1 IDPARMPIPVA
12 PAAHYHMG
20 GIHVDARGRSSV
32 EGLWACGEVA
42 STGMHGANRL
52 ASNSLL
58 EAIVF
63 GARIATDIDGAVPEG
78 RAASHIAPPVLGS
91 AVATDAPFVS
101 QLRQIMTAHVGV
113 EREGAGLAHALTE
126 IARLERAA
134 GPANLFGNIATTAKL
149 IAASA
154 FAREESRGGHY
165 RTDFAEPRAAFRHRT
180 FVTLK
185 EAERIA
191 EAAIEGAH
199 APQNEAQASA

>member
-1 IDPARMPIPVA
+1 
-12 PAAHYHMG
+12 MG
-20 GIHVDARGRSSV
+20 GIHVDARGRSTL

-63 GARIATDIDGAVPEG
+63 GARIAADVDGSVPEG
-78 RAASHIAPPVLGS
+78 RATQDIAPPLIGS
-91 AVATDAPFVS
+91 ATSIDTPFVD

-113 EREGAGLAHALTE
+113 ERDGAGLAFALTE

-134 GPANLFGNIATTAKL
+134 GPASLFGNIATTAKL

-154 FAREESRGGHY
+154 YAREESRGGHY
-165 RTDFAEPRAAFRHRT
+165 RTDFAEPRAPWRHRT
-180 FVTLK
+180 FITLK
-185 EAERIA
+185 EANRIGD
-191 EAAIEGAH
+191 AATGAL
-199 APQNEAQASA
+199 PTSQTTQTQASA

>member
-1 IDPARMPIPVA
+1 MAIPVA

-20 GIHVDARGRSSV
+20 GILVDARGRSTI

-63 GARIATDIDGAVPEG
+63 GARIATDIDGSVPGARAG
-78 RAASHIAPPVLGS
+78 RDIAPPVIGS
-91 AVATDAPFVS
+91 GASADTPFVQ
-101 QLRQIMTAHVGV
+101 QLRQIMSAHVGV
-113 EREGAGLAHALTE
+113 ERDGAGLAHALTE

-134 GPANLFGNIATTAKL
+134 GAASLFGNIATAAKL
-149 IAASA
+149 IAAAA

-165 RTDFAEPRAAFRHRT
+165 RTDFAAPRAAWRHRS
-180 FVTLK
+180 FITLK
-185 EAERIA
+185 EATRIA
-191 EAAIEGAH
+191 DAAAEEFALSGAG
-199 APQNEAQASA
+199 EAQVTA